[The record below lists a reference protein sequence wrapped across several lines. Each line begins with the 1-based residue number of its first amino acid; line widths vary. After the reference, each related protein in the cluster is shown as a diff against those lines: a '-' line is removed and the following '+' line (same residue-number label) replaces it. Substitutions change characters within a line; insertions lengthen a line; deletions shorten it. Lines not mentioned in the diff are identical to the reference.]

1 MRDFRQSQTGA
12 LHMIYTLPRMLL
24 ALSLAFLLAY
34 FFYRGFLWGL
44 KLYRLNNSAYK
55 KIKKGETFKEW
66 FLYSRYR
73 DVIPKPLLVF
83 YFSFLALH
91 AAAFLICIILH
102 FCVDAWVL
110 YIVRAVV
117 IFDGAWIVLVGI
129 LFWSKEPG
137 FAYDRWIKKRYKKSG
152 KNKPNKR

>member
-1 MRDFRQSQTGA
+1 M
-12 LHMIYTLPRMLL
+12 YTLPRMLL
-24 ALSLAFLLAY
+24 ALGLAFLLAY

-83 YFSFLALH
+83 YFFFLALH

-102 FCVDAWVL
+102 FCVGAWVL

-137 FAYDRWIKKRYKKSG
+137 FAYDRWIKKRYKK
-152 KNKPNKR
+152 

>member
-1 MRDFRQSQTGA
+1 
-12 LHMIYTLPRMLL
+12 MIYTLPRMLL
-24 ALSLAFLLAY
+24 ALGLAFLLAY

-83 YFSFLALH
+83 YFFFLALH

-102 FCVDAWVL
+102 FCVGAWVL
-110 YIVRAVV
+110 YIVRAVVRAVV

-137 FAYDRWIKKRYKKSG
+137 FAYDRWIKKRYKKSE
-152 KNKPNKR
+152 KNKPKKR

>member
-12 LHMIYTLPRMLL
+12 LPMIYTLPRMLL

-83 YFSFLALH
+83 YFFFLALH

-102 FCVDAWVL
+102 FCVGAWVL

-152 KNKPNKR
+152 KNKPKKR

>member
-1 MRDFRQSQTGA
+1 
-12 LHMIYTLPRMLL
+12 MIYTLPRMLL

-55 KIKKGETFKEW
+55 KIKKAETFKEW

-83 YFSFLALH
+83 YFFLLVLH
-91 AAAFLICIILH
+91 ATAFLICIIFH
-102 FCVDAWVL
+102 FCEGTWVL
-110 YIVRAVV
+110 NVVRAVG
-117 IFDGAWIVLVGI
+117 IFDGVWIVLVGI

-152 KNKPNKR
+152 KNKPKKR

>member
-1 MRDFRQSQTGA
+1 M
-12 LHMIYTLPRMLL
+12 YTLPRMLL
-24 ALSLAFLLAY
+24 ALGLAFLLAY

-83 YFSFLALH
+83 YFFFLALH

-102 FCVDAWVL
+102 FCVGTWVL

-137 FAYDRWIKKRYKKSG
+137 FAYDRWIKKRYKKSE
-152 KNKPNKR
+152 KNKPKKR

>member
-12 LHMIYTLPRMLL
+12 VPMIYTLPRMLL

-66 FLYSRYR
+66 FVSLS
-73 DVIPKPLLVF
+73 D
-83 YFSFLALH
+83 
-91 AAAFLICIILH
+91 
-102 FCVDAWVL
+102 
-110 YIVRAVV
+110 
-117 IFDGAWIVLVGI
+117 
-129 LFWSKEPG
+129 
-137 FAYDRWIKKRYKKSG
+137 
-152 KNKPNKR
+152 

>member
-1 MRDFRQSQTGA
+1 
-12 LHMIYTLPRMLL
+12 MIYTLPRMLL
-24 ALSLAFLLAY
+24 ALSLAFLWAY

-83 YFSFLALH
+83 YFFLLALH
-91 AAAFLICIILH
+91 ATAFLICIILH
-102 FCVDAWVL
+102 FCVDVWVV
-110 YIVRAVV
+110 YIVRVV
-117 IFDGAWIVLVGI
+117 GIGAWIVLIGI

-137 FAYDRWIKKRYKKSG
+137 FAYDRWIKKRYKKSE
-152 KNKPNKR
+152 KNKPKKR

>member
-24 ALSLAFLLAY
+24 ALSLVFLLAY

-66 FLYSRYR
+66 FFIQQVSGCHTKTAVGVLLFLFGASCCCISDLHYS
-73 DVIPKPLLVF
+73 P
-83 YFSFLALH
+83 FLCGRLGTVY
-91 AAAFLICIILH
+91 C
-102 FCVDAWVL
+102 
-110 YIVRAVV
+110 
-117 IFDGAWIVLVGI
+117 
-129 LFWSKEPG
+129 
-137 FAYDRWIKKRYKKSG
+137 
-152 KNKPNKR
+152 

>member
-1 MRDFRQSQTGA
+1 
-12 LHMIYTLPRMLL
+12 MIYTLPRMLL

-83 YFSFLALH
+83 YFSFFGASCCCISDLH
-91 AAAFLICIILH
+91 YSPFLCGRLGTVY
-102 FCVDAWVL
+102 C
-110 YIVRAVV
+110 
-117 IFDGAWIVLVGI
+117 
-129 LFWSKEPG
+129 
-137 FAYDRWIKKRYKKSG
+137 
-152 KNKPNKR
+152 